1 MDFTILK
8 YALSMAMYFAVLI
21 CIVELMRKHCKLAN
35 IVWICSLLTFPLW
48 IMGGVSGWF
57 RWAKILSV
65 ILPTIIVGFCR
76 ISNFEER
83 QGKFWGFFQKRWIL
97 WFTYGILFLNIL
109 EATLK
114 DVALGNYANAGCG
127 FLLCVTIPFAPKYW
141 KYDKQGVGDLICYT
155 TIGWNFLYTTWNLC
169 FVFGES
175 PNYFA
180 SSICILLAAELYPFI
195 KRKPELYIMARVYT
209 LATHMILR
217 SCFGPM
223 FITLM
228 DASSWYNE
236 SLWKYWGIANLIL
249 IIPYL
254 FWYMWQLHT
263 GNASHTFI
271 RKDSYL
277 HSKFS
282 RM

>member
-1 MDFTILK
+1 MNIPIWQ
-8 YALSMAMYFAVLI
+8 YALSMFGYFAILI
-21 CIVELMRKHCKLAN
+21 LIVEVMRKNYKLAN
-35 IVWICSLLTFPLW
+35 IVWIASLLTFPLW
-48 IMGGVSGWF
+48 LMGGVSGWF

-76 ISNFEER
+76 ISNYENR
-83 QGKFWGFFQKRWIL
+83 QGKFWEFFQKGWIL
-97 WFTYGILFLNIL
+97 WFTYAILFLNIM

-114 DVALGNYANAGCG
+114 DVGLKNYGNAACG

-141 KYDKQGVGDLICYT
+141 KYDKEGSGDLICYT
-155 TIGWNFLYTTWNLC
+155 TMAWNFLYTTWNLC

-180 SSICILLAAELYPFI
+180 SSVCILLAAELYPFM

-217 SCFGPM
+217 SCFGPV
-223 FITLM
+223 FLKLM

-236 SLWKYWGIANLIL
+236 ALWQNWGTVNLIL

-254 FWYMWQLHT
+254 FWYMWQMHT
-263 GNASHTFI
+263 GKAQYTFLRKKAPANASNL
-271 RKDSYL
+271 K
-277 HSKFS
+277 
-282 RM
+282 M